1 MERAL
6 HMEGTGAG
14 QGTEEDQPCPSL
26 YRCPLPA
33 ACPPPGIFQRDC
45 VAGWHLDPSGT
56 IKSGPSNP
64 RGGDIGASSLVR
76 TLEQAMADDKLKAI
90 VLAGLLEGGPPH
102 SNQNTHTHTHTHTH
116 TELMCQLMCQLL
128 CPLPHTTQLV
138 LQAEMGD
145 SEPGLH
151 LL

>member
-102 SNQNTHTHTHTHTH
+102 SNQNTHTHRAHVPAHVPALVPPPTHNATGAPSRDGRLRARTAFAV
-116 TELMCQLMCQLL
+116 TAL
-128 CPLPHTTQLV
+128 
-138 LQAEMGD
+138 
-145 SEPGLH
+145 
-151 LL
+151 